1 MNQTLSTVISE
12 IFYCIIGILFIL
24 NGIKAL
30 KDTGLK
36 TRIPTAVFWFV
47 VAFTFIAGP
56 YLPGWITGISVVMMA

>member
-12 IFYCIIGILFIL
+12 IFYCIIGILFVL

-36 TRIPTAVFWFV
+36 TRFPTAVFWFRN
-47 VAFTFIAGP
+47 AHWGGDTDQC
-56 YLPGWITGISVVMMA
+56 